1 MARQTSDN
9 AEPFQC
15 VGNNLN
21 GAVVTPAISNTDCN
35 QLGGSV
41 SVMHKSG
48 IYVNFGAGTMQDN
61 VIGVDPGAAGI
72 AAVVKDRSTFYAG
85 EVGIEQKW
93 NDLGKTTIFGQYYK
107 NNGGSQDRTFV
118 AGDIIQ
124 SGT

>member
-1 MARQTSDN
+1 M
-9 AEPFQC
+9 
-15 VGNNLN
+15 
-21 GAVVTPAISNTDCN
+21 
-35 QLGGSV
+35 
-41 SVMHKSG
+41 
-48 IYVNFGAGTMQDN
+48 NFGAGTMQDN

-107 NNGGSQDRTFV
+107 NNGGSQDRTFI